1 MDAHEGKRKKSLESL
16 LEDTTPSLTNHTRT
30 PVLTQT
36 YPPRTLKL
44 IAICFVLSGAT
55 GLIYEVLWA
64 RMLGLVFGATTVAIS
79 AVLAAFMGGLAL
91 GSALA
96 ARSSARIKRPVRAYA
111 LIEIAVGLY
120 ALAVPSL
127 FRGIDR
133 VYAQVW
139 QYFHPGSYGFAF
151 SRFLLATMV
160 LLIPTALM
168 GATLPVLVAAL
179 QRSSANIAGAIA
191 RLYTWNLTG
200 AILGVIASGFFLL
213 PYFGVR
219 ATIWIAAT
227 VNLAIGLAAFLLDSR
242 SAGIQT
248 ERAEPIQDSEG
259 DINRRPPKAVM
270 TGFWLFCAFTS
281 GFVTIS
287 MQVVWSRV
295 LSMIIGSSTYAFSIV
310 LALFLMG
317 LALGAWLIS
326 TNKNAEPRWLRR
338 AVLVIEILTAF
349 TLFLSLKL
357 TSATPDFL
365 IAGAFRLAINS
376 WTGLL
381 ALQISA
387 AALLILLPAT
397 LMGMVLPLVLMWAG
411 RTQLNE
417 SSTNFSSAR
426 LVGQSYA
433 LNTIGAIAGSVVTA
447 FVLIPGTNTRFTVFC
462 AAALCLVVAGIAY
475 EPARITSDRA
485 LARSLSIGVTT
496 ALMLAMFAAWPRL
509 NLNALSTGAYDSYV
523 RVLARSRGDIPEK
536 DQNGGAGNHQLLM
549 YEEGRTA
556 TVSVRRD
563 WGITS
568 VAINGRTNASDAD
581 DMPTQIMLG
590 QLGVLT
596 APRNGH
602 ALIVGFATGVT
613 AGSVLQSPI
622 ESVDCVEIE
631 PAAVASS
638 RFFEHVNRQPLAD
651 ARLQMIID
659 DARTYLRVNPT
670 TYDMIISEPSH
681 PWVPGVANLFTRE
694 FFTLGRQR
702 LKDDGVFVQWLQI
715 YQLSTESLRS
725 VLATFHSAFPYV
737 AVFRVQG
744 AAKGKDLILIGSGAP
759 IDLSRMAERMNDA
772 RTKTDL
778 ERVGIKNADDMRSW
792 FVCDE
797 TQLGPAVA
805 GAAINTDD
813 NMHVETMAP
822 REAFRPTMEENAAW
836 IEALRI
842 KQTNQKVFR
851 LIRGVNAQALRQG
864 PDDLR
869 SD

>member
-1 MDAHEGKRKKSLESL
+1 MDSIHESTRKKSLESF

-79 AVLAAFMGGLAL
+79 AVLTAFMGGLAL

-96 ARSSARIKRPVRAYA
+96 ARFAARIKRPVRAYA

-120 ALAVPSL
+120 ALAVPLL
-127 FRGIDR
+127 FRGIDQAY
-133 VYAQVW
+133 VQVW
-139 QYFHPGSYGFAF
+139 QHFHPGSYGFAF
-151 SRFLLATMV
+151 SRFVLATLV

-179 QRSSANIAGAIA
+179 QRSSVNISGAIA

-200 AILGVIASGFFLL
+200 AILGVIAAGFFLL
-213 PYFGVR
+213 PHFGVR

-227 VNLAIGLAAFLLDSR
+227 VNLAIGLAAFLLDSK
-242 SAGIQT
+242 SGIQIDVVDEVHDRT
-248 ERAEPIQDSEG
+248 GVID
-259 DINRRPPKAVM
+259 RPLPQAAL
-270 TGFWLFCAFTS
+270 TWFWLFCAFTS
-281 GFVTIS
+281 GFVTIT

-310 LALFLMG
+310 LALFLFG

-326 TNKNAEPRWLRR
+326 SNENADARWLRR

-365 IAGAFRLAINS
+365 IGGAFRLGINS

-381 ALQISA
+381 ALQIAA
-387 AALLILLPAT
+387 AALLILVPAT
-397 LMGMVLPLVLMWAG
+397 LMGMMLPLVLMRAG
-411 RTQLNE
+411 GTQPNE
-417 SSTNFSSAR
+417 YATNFSQSSAT

-433 LNTIGAIAGSVVTA
+433 LNTIGAIAGSVITA
-447 FVLIPGTNTRFTVFC
+447 FVLIPGTSTRFAVFC
-462 AAALCLVVAGIAY
+462 AAALCLIVAGIAY
-475 EPARITSDRA
+475 EPRRATSDRA
-485 LARSLSIGVTT
+485 LARSLSIGVTM
-496 ALMLAMFAAWPRL
+496 ALMLAMFAGWPRL

-523 RVLARSRGDIPEK
+523 RVLARSRGAIPEK
-536 DQNGGAGNHQLLM
+536 EVNGGAGNHRLLM

-568 VAINGRTNASDAD
+568 MAVNGRTNGSDAD
-581 DMPTQIMLG
+581 DMATQVILG
-590 QLGVLT
+590 QLGILT
-596 APRNGH
+596 APRLNS
-602 ALIVGFATGVT
+602 ALLVGFATGVT

-622 ESVDCVEIE
+622 QSVDCVEIE

-638 RFFEHVNRQPLAD
+638 RFFEHVNRQPLGD
-651 ARLQMIID
+651 ARLHMIID

-670 TYDMIISEPSH
+670 TYDLIISEPSH

-694 FFTLGRQR
+694 FFMLGRRR

-725 VLATFHSAFPYV
+725 VLATFHGTFPYV

-744 AAKGKDLILIGSGAP
+744 AGNGKDLILVGSGAP
-759 IDLSRMAERMNDA
+759 IGLNRMTERMSDA

-778 ERVGIKNADDMRSW
+778 ERVGIKSADDVRSW

-797 TQLGPAVA
+797 TRLGPAVA
-805 GAAINTDD
+805 GAVINTDD
-813 NMHVETMAP
+813 NMYVETMVP

-836 IEALRI
+836 VESLR
-842 KQTNQKVFR
+842 KGLNR
-851 LIRGVNAQALRQG
+851 
-864 PDDLR
+864 
-869 SD
+869 

>member
-1 MDAHEGKRKKSLESL
+1 MLSWIVLSRHGLDPRNHTKEVSRESFGRYDTKPDKS
-16 LEDTTPSLTNHTRT
+16 HTRT

-79 AVLAAFMGGLAL
+79 AVLTAFMGGLAL

-96 ARSSARIKRPVRAYA
+96 ARFAARIKRPVRTYA

-120 ALAVPSL
+120 ALAVPLL
-127 FRGIDR
+127 FRGIDQAY
-133 VYAQVW
+133 VQVW
-139 QYFHPGSYGFAF
+139 QHFHPGSYGFAF
-151 SRFLLATMV
+151 SRFVLATTV

-179 QRSSANIAGAIA
+179 QRSSVNISGAIG

-200 AILGVIASGFFLL
+200 AILGVIAAGFFLL
-213 PYFGVR
+213 PLFGVR

-242 SAGIQT
+242 SVGIQIDVVDEVHDRT
-248 ERAEPIQDSEG
+248 GVIS
-259 DINRRPPKAVM
+259 RPPPQAVL
-270 TGFWLFCAFTS
+270 TWFWLFCAFTS
-281 GFVTIS
+281 GFVTIT

-310 LALFLMG
+310 LALFLFG

-326 TNKNAEPRWLRR
+326 TNKNADARWLRR

-365 IAGAFRLAINS
+365 IGGAFRLGINS

-381 ALQISA
+381 ALQIAA
-387 AALLILLPAT
+387 AALLILVPAT
-397 LMGMVLPLVLMWAG
+397 LMGMMLPLVLMRAG
-411 RTQLNE
+411 GTQPNE
-417 SSTNFSSAR
+417 YATNFSQSSAR

-447 FVLIPGTNTRFTVFC
+447 FVLIPGTSTRFAVFC
-462 AAALCLVVAGIAY
+462 AAALCLIVAGIAY
-475 EPARITSDRA
+475 EPRRATSDRA

-496 ALMLAMFAAWPRL
+496 ALMLAMFAGWPRL

-523 RVLARSRGDIPEK
+523 RVLARSRGTIPEK
-536 DQNGGAGNHQLLM
+536 EENGGAGIHRLLM

-568 VAINGRTNASDAD
+568 MAVNGRTNGSDAD
-581 DMPTQIMLG
+581 DMATQVILG
-590 QLGVLT
+590 QLGILT
-596 APRNGH
+596 APRLNS
-602 ALIVGFATGVT
+602 ALLVGFATGVT

-622 ESVDCVEIE
+622 QSVDCVEIE

-638 RFFEHVNRQPLAD
+638 RFFEHVNRQPLGD
-651 ARLQMIID
+651 TRLHMIID

-670 TYDMIISEPSH
+670 TYDLIISEPSH

-694 FFTLGRQR
+694 FFTLGRER

-725 VLATFHSAFPYV
+725 VLATFQGTFPYV

-744 AAKGKDLILIGSGAP
+744 AGNGKDLILVGSGAP
-759 IDLSRMAERMNDA
+759 IGLNRMTERMSDA

-778 ERVGIKNADDMRSW
+778 ERVGIKSADDVQSW

-797 TQLGPAVA
+797 TRLGPAVA
-805 GAAINTDD
+805 GAVINTDD

-836 IEALRI
+836 VESLR
-842 KQTNQKVFR
+842 KELNR
-851 LIRGVNAQALRQG
+851 
-864 PDDLR
+864 
-869 SD
+869 

>member
-1 MDAHEGKRKKSLESL
+1 MDSSREITRKKSLESFV
-16 LEDTTPSLTNHTRT
+16 EDTTPGLTNHTRT

-79 AVLAAFMGGLAL
+79 AVLTAFMGGLAL

-96 ARSSARIKRPVRAYA
+96 ARFAARIKRPVRAYA

-120 ALAVPSL
+120 ALAVPLL
-127 FRGIDR
+127 FRGIDQAY
-133 VYAQVW
+133 VQIW
-139 QYFHPGSYGFAF
+139 QQFHSGSYGFAF
-151 SRFLLATMV
+151 SRFVLATLV

-179 QRSSANIAGAIA
+179 QRSSVNISGAIA

-200 AILGVIASGFFLL
+200 AILGVIAAGFFLL
-213 PYFGVR
+213 PHFGVR

-242 SAGIQT
+242 SVGIHIDVVEEVHDRT
-248 ERAEPIQDSEG
+248 GVID
-259 DINRRPPKAVM
+259 RPPPQVVL
-270 TGFWLFCAFTS
+270 TWFWLFCAFTS
-281 GFVTIS
+281 GFVTIT

-310 LALFLMG
+310 LALFLLG

-326 TNKNAEPRWLRR
+326 TNKNADARWLRR

-365 IAGAFRLAINS
+365 IGGAFRLGINS

-381 ALQISA
+381 ALQIAA
-387 AALLILLPAT
+387 AALLILVPAT
-397 LMGMVLPLVLMWAG
+397 LMGMMLPLVLMWAG
-411 RTQLNE
+411 GIQPNE
-417 SSTNFSSAR
+417 YATNFSQSSAR

-447 FVLIPGTNTRFTVFC
+447 FVLIPGTSTRFAVFC
-462 AAALCLVVAGIAY
+462 AAALCLIVAGIAY
-475 EPARITSDRA
+475 EPRRATSDRA

-496 ALMLAMFAAWPRL
+496 ALMLSMFAGWPSL

-523 RVLARSRGDIPEK
+523 RVLARSRGTIPEK
-536 DQNGGAGNHQLLM
+536 EENGGAGNHQLLM

-590 QLGVLT
+590 QLGVLS
-596 APRNGH
+596 APRHGR

-622 ESVDCVEIE
+622 ESIDCVEIE

-638 RFFEHVNRQPLAD
+638 RFFEHVNRQPLGD
-651 ARLQMIID
+651 ARLHMIVD

-670 TYDMIISEPSH
+670 TYDLIISEPSH

-694 FFTLGRQR
+694 FFMLGRRR

-725 VLATFHSAFPYV
+725 VLATFQGAFPYV

-744 AAKGKDLILIGSGAP
+744 AGNGKDLILVGSGAP
-759 IDLSRMAERMNDA
+759 IGLNRMTERMSDA

-778 ERVGIKNADDMRSW
+778 ERVGIKSADDVRSW

-797 TQLGPAVA
+797 TRLGPAVA
-805 GAAINTDD
+805 GAVINTDD

-836 IEALRI
+836 VESLR
-842 KQTNQKVFR
+842 KELNR
-851 LIRGVNAQALRQG
+851 
-864 PDDLR
+864 
-869 SD
+869 

>member
-1 MDAHEGKRKKSLESL
+1 VIA
-16 LEDTTPSLTNHTRT
+16 TCAFA
-30 PVLTQT
+30 LTQA
-36 YPPRTLKL
+36 YSRRTLKL

-64 RMLGLVFGATTVAIS
+64 RMLGLVFGATTVAMS

-96 ARSSARIKRPVRAYA
+96 ARFAGRIKRPVRAYA
-111 LIEIAVGLY
+111 FIEILVGLY
-120 ALAVPSL
+120 ALAVPLL

-133 VYAQVW
+133 VYARLW
-139 QYFHPGSYGFAF
+139 QQFHPGFYGFAF
-151 SRFLLATMV
+151 SRFLLATSV

-179 QRSSANIAGAIA
+179 QRSSQNIAGAIA

-200 AILGVIASGFFLL
+200 AIAGVIAAGFFLL
-213 PYFGVR
+213 PRFGVR
-219 ATIWIAAT
+219 TTIWIAAA
-227 VNLAIGLAAFLLDSR
+227 VNLAIGLAAFLLDSK
-242 SAGIQT
+242 SVGIQT
-248 ERAEPIQDSEG
+248 NVVDEVRHDRIGE
-259 DINRRPPKAVM
+259 INRPLPQAALTR
-270 TGFWLFCAFTS
+270 FWLFCAFTS
-281 GFVTIS
+281 GFVTIT
-287 MQVVWSRV
+287 MQVVWSRI
-295 LSMIIGSSTYAFSIV
+295 LAMIIGSSTYAFSIV
-310 LALFLMG
+310 LALFLLG
-317 LALGAWLIS
+317 LTLGAYLVS
-326 TNKNAEPRWLRR
+326 GSKNADARWLRR
-338 AVLVIEILTAF
+338 AVLLVEMLTAF

-365 IAGAFRLAINS
+365 IVIAFRLGINS

-381 ALQISA
+381 ALQIAA
-387 AALLILLPAT
+387 AALLILVPAT
-397 LMGMVLPLVLMWAG
+397 LMGMVMPLVLMWAG
-411 RTQLNE
+411 GTSQLE
-417 SSTNFSSAR
+417 SIAGCSQSGVR
-426 LVGQSYA
+426 LVGHSYA
-433 LNTIGAIAGSVVTA
+433 LNTIGAIAGAIAAS
-447 FVLIPGTNTRFTVFC
+447 FLLIPGTSTRFTIFC
-462 AAALCLVVAGIAY
+462 AAALCLIVGAIAY
-475 EPARITSDRA
+475 EPRRMTSDRA
-485 LARSLSIGVTT
+485 LAQSLSIGVAVT
-496 ALMLAMFAAWPRL
+496 LVLAMFAGWPRL

-523 RVLARSRGDIPEK
+523 RVLARSRGAIPEK
-536 DQNGGAGNHQLLM
+536 DQNDGAGNHQLLM

-581 DMPTQIMLG
+581 DMPTQVMLG

-596 APRNGH
+596 APRSGH

-622 ESVDCVEIE
+622 ESIDCVEIE

-638 RFFEHVNRQPLAD
+638 RYFGHVNNQPLSD
-651 ARLQMIID
+651 SRLRLIID
-659 DARTYLRVNPT
+659 DARTYLRVNPA
-670 TYDMIISEPSH
+670 TYDLIISEPSH

-694 FFTLGRQR
+694 FFSLGRAR

-725 VLATFHSAFPYV
+725 VLATFHETFPHV

-759 IDLSRMAERMNDA
+759 ISLDHMAERMKDS
-772 RTKTDL
+772 RTKADL
-778 ERVGIKNADDMRSW
+778 ERVGIKSAADVRAW

-805 GAAINTDD
+805 GAVINTDD
-813 NMHVETMAP
+813 NMHVETVAP
-822 REAFRPTMEENAAW
+822 REAFRPTMEENGVW
-836 IEALRI
+836 IDSLKREPAR
-842 KQTNQKVFR
+842 
-851 LIRGVNAQALRQG
+851 
-864 PDDLR
+864 
-869 SD
+869 